1 MIEWHFH
8 IVTSLS
14 LPARFPYDRLNGSL
28 DRLNGPLAAIQLLRE
43 ITRGKESISAEFQGS
58 ADKFQPS
65 TRMHSQVKKKWN
77 EMKADYWLWDFKKL
91 TAYNFLKKK
100 TSSQI
105 FSCEF
110 SGISEA
116 PFKQNIC
123 GRARRALSLRLKA
136 TWHLQFM
143 FSVILQF
150 RRSLSFW
157 LQWQFFDNS
166 LKIAVEIFVLTL
178 KIFSTAAKMGYIFL
192 NLFLK
197 QHNFEL

>member
-28 DRLNGPLAAIQLLRE
+28 DRLNGSLAAIQLLRE
-43 ITRGKESISAEFQGS
+43 ITRRKESVSAEFQGS
-58 ADKFQPS
+58 ADTFQPS
-65 TRMHSQVKKKWN
+65 TRMHSHVKKKVKRN
-77 EMKADYWLWDFKKL
+77 ESRLLIEGLQKAYSLQLSW
-91 TAYNFLKKK
+91 KK
-100 TSSQI
+100 TSSQL

-116 PFKQNIC
+116 PFKQNVC
-123 GRARRALSLRLKA
+123 GRVRRALSLRLKA

-143 FSVILQF
+143 FSVSLQF
-150 RRSLSFW
+150 RRSVSFS

-166 LKIAVEIFVLTL
+166 LKIAVEVFVLTL
-178 KIFSTAAKMGYIFL
+178 KIFSAAAKMGYIFL